1 MTLEQRIGEHEGA
14 NKGYIKIKQPDFFSF
29 N

>member
-1 MTLEQRIGEHEGA
+1 MMLEQRIGEHEGA
-14 NKGYIKIKQPDFFSF
+14 NNGYIKIRQPDSFSF